1 MAPAMPAGPATG
13 QLSACEHAYLSGS
26 GHSFAKTVR
35 KPRKSGWHGSCED
48 WGISTRNLDAH
59 QNDMDRLPPQAVT
72 GAAMDA
78 VVPRRRAKLHVRAGA
93 TAALLA
99 AFGAAAWHFMPHGLQ
114 VDAADVRVAGAAAG
128 IFRDDIVVRA
138 SAQPLN
144 SIMLDSVESGR
155 VEEVLVEDG
164 QTVDKGQ
171 LLFRLS
177 NPLRNLA
184 LLERQAE
191 QAQQISNLA
200 NLRVAQ
206 ETSRSEHRRRLS
218 DLEFALQ
225 QAEKQHARNGRLAQ
239 QGFVSAVALE
249 ESGDRLAQQRR
260 TLDNERRRFETEEGV
275 RQRGLQQME
284 TAIGG
289 FASGL
294 QLVSATVDA
303 LAVRAPSAGMLTD
316 FRLQVG
322 QTVQPNQNIG
332 RIDDPKRFKLSVQ
345 IDEFYLSRVTRG
357 LAGAITQEGKRY
369 PLKVSAVFP
378 QIREGRFSAEM
389 VFTDGQPAVI
399 SPGQSMD
406 AHLTLGEPSR
416 ALLLP
421 TGAFVNDTGGA
432 WVFVVDKASGRAE
445 KRAVRLGR
453 RNHSQVEVLSGLA
466 AGEQVVISSYGPFG
480 KAEHLQINR

>member
-1 MAPAMPAGPATG
+1 
-13 QLSACEHAYLSGS
+13 
-26 GHSFAKTVR
+26 
-35 KPRKSGWHGSCED
+35 
-48 WGISTRNLDAH
+48 
-59 QNDMDRLPPQAVT
+59 MDRHPPQAVT
-72 GAAMDA
+72 GAAMDMPA
-78 VVPRRRAKLHVRAGA
+78 PRRRRTPYLRA
-93 TAALLA
+93 AAAAVLLA
-99 AFGAAAWHFMPHGLQ
+99 AFGAGAWYLMPHGLQ
-114 VDAADVRVAGAAAG
+114 VEAADVRVAGAAPG

-138 SAQPLN
+138 TAQPLN

-155 VEEVLVEDG
+155 VEEVLVQDG
-164 QTVDKGQ
+164 QAVEKGQ

-218 DLEFALQ
+218 DAEFALQ
-225 QAEKQHARNGRLAQ
+225 QAEKQHARNSRLAR
-239 QGFVSAVALE
+239 QGFISAVALE

-260 TLDNERRRFETEEGV
+260 TLENEQRRFENEESV

-284 TAIGG
+284 TAIDG

-294 QLVSATVDA
+294 QLVSASVDA

-332 RIDDPKRFKLSVQ
+332 RIDDPRRFKLNAE

-357 LAGAITQEGKRY
+357 LTGSVTREGKAYALR
-369 PLKVSAVFP
+369 VSAVFP
-378 QIREGRFSAEM
+378 QIREGRFTAEM
-389 VFTDGQPAVI
+389 VFTGEQPAVLN
-399 SPGQSMD
+399 PGQSLD
-406 AHLTLGEPSR
+406 ARLTLGQSTQ

-421 TGAFVNDTGGA
+421 RGAFVDDTGGA
-432 WVFVVDKASGRAE
+432 WVFVVDQAGRAE

-453 RNHSQVEVLSGLA
+453 RNNSHVEVLSGLA
-466 AGEQVVISSYGPFG
+466 AGEQVIISSYAAFG
-480 KAEHLQINR
+480 KAEQLQINQ

>member
-1 MAPAMPAGPATG
+1 MDTVAP
-13 QLSACEHAYLSGS
+13 
-26 GHSFAKTVR
+26 
-35 KPRKSGWHGSCED
+35 
-48 WGISTRNLDAH
+48 
-59 QNDMDRLPPQAVT
+59 
-72 GAAMDA
+72 
-78 VVPRRRAKLHVRAGA
+78 PRRSKPYVRAGA
-93 TAALLA
+93 TVALLA
-99 AFGAAAWHFMPHGLQ
+99 AFGAGAWHFMPRGLQ
-114 VDAADVRVAGAAAG
+114 VDAADVRVARVAAG

-138 SAQPLN
+138 TDEPLN

-164 QTVDKGQ
+164 QPVEKGQ

-225 QAEKQHARNGRLAQ
+225 QAEKQHARNSRLSQ
-239 QGFVSAVALE
+239 QGFISAVALE
-249 ESGDRLAQQRR
+249 ESADRLAQQRR
-260 TLDNERRRFETEEGV
+260 NLDNERRRFETEESV

-284 TAIGG
+284 TAIDG

-294 QLVSATVDA
+294 QLVSASVDA

-332 RIDDPKRFKLSVQ
+332 RIDDPRRFKLSLQV
-345 IDEFYLSRVTRG
+345 DEFYLSRVTRG
-357 LAGAITQEGKRY
+357 LAGSVSQDGKRY

-389 VFTDGQPAVI
+389 VFTGDQPAVI
-399 SPGQSMD
+399 NPGQSLD
-406 AHLTLGEPSR
+406 VQLTLGQPAQ

-421 TGAFVNDTGGA
+421 AGAFVNDTGGA
-432 WVFVVDKASGRAE
+432 WVFVLDRDGKRAE
-445 KRAVRLGR
+445 KRTVRLGR
-453 RNHSQVEVLSGLA
+453 RNNSQVEVLSGLR
-466 AGEQVVISSYGPFG
+466 AGEQVLISSYGPFG
-480 KAEHLQINR
+480 KAEQLQLN

>member
-1 MAPAMPAGPATG
+1 MDVVLP
-13 QLSACEHAYLSGS
+13 
-26 GHSFAKTVR
+26 KR
-35 KPRKSGWHGSCED
+35 R
-48 WGISTRNLDAH
+48 TRLY
-59 QNDMDRLPPQAVT
+59 
-72 GAAMDA
+72 
-78 VVPRRRAKLHVRAGA
+78 VRAGA
-93 TAALLA
+93 TLALLA
-99 AFGAAAWHFMPHGLQ
+99 AFGAGAWQLMPHGLQ
-114 VDAADVRVAGAAAG
+114 VDAADVRVASAANG

-138 SAQPLN
+138 TAQPLN

-164 QTVDKGQ
+164 QAVEKGQ

-206 ETSRSEHRRRLS
+206 ETSRSEHRRRLA
-218 DLEFALQ
+218 DAEFALQ
-225 QAEKQHARNGRLAQ
+225 QAEKQHARNSRLAQ
-239 QGFVSAVALE
+239 QGFISAVALE
-249 ESGDRLAQQRR
+249 ESNDRLAQQRR
-260 TLDNERRRFETEEGV
+260 TLDNERRRFELEESV

-284 TAIGG
+284 TAIDG

-294 QLVSATVDA
+294 QLVSASVDA
-303 LAVRAPSAGMLTD
+303 LAVRAPAAGMLTD

-332 RIDDPKRFKLSVQ
+332 RIDDPKRFKLSLQV
-345 IDEFYLSRVTRG
+345 DEFYLSRVTRG
-357 LAGAITQEGKRY
+357 LAGSVTQDGKRY

-378 QIREGRFSAEM
+378 QIREGRFTAEM
-389 VFTDGQPAVI
+389 VFTGAQPDVI
-399 SPGQSMD
+399 SPGQSLD
-406 AHLTLGEPSR
+406 AQLTLGQPAQ

-432 WVFVVDKASGRAE
+432 WVFVVDKPSGRAE

-453 RNHSQVEVLSGLA
+453 RNNSHVEVLSGLG
-466 AGEQVVISSYGPFG
+466 AGEQVLISSYGPFG
-480 KAEHLQINR
+480 KAEQLQINQ

>member
-1 MAPAMPAGPATG
+1 
-13 QLSACEHAYLSGS
+13 
-26 GHSFAKTVR
+26 
-35 KPRKSGWHGSCED
+35 
-48 WGISTRNLDAH
+48 
-59 QNDMDRLPPQAVT
+59 MDRLPPQAVT

-78 VVPRRRAKLHVRAGA
+78 VVPQRRSRLYLRAGA
-93 TAALLA
+93 TAALLL
-99 AFGAAAWHFMPHGLQ
+99 AFGAGAWQFMPHGLQ
-114 VDAADVRVAGAAAG
+114 VASADVRVAAAADG

-164 QTVDKGQ
+164 QTVSKGQ

-177 NPLRNLA
+177 NPQRNLA

-191 QAQQISNLA
+191 HAQQISNLA

-206 ETSRSEHRRRLS
+206 EAGRSEHRRRYSTLQF
-218 DLEFALQ
+218 DVQ
-225 QAEKQHARNGRLAQ
+225 QAEKQHARNVRLAQ
-239 QGFVSAVALE
+239 QGFISAVALE
-249 ESGDRLAQQRR
+249 ESADKLAQQRR
-260 TLDNERRRFETEEGV
+260 ALEDERRSIDTEEGV

-284 TAIGG
+284 TAIDGLQ
-289 FASGL
+289 SGL
-294 QLVSATVDA
+294 RLVSATVDA
-303 LAVRAPSAGMLTD
+303 LAVRAPSDGMLTD

-332 RIDDPKRFKLSVQ
+332 RIDDPKRFKLKVE

-357 LAGAITQEGKRY
+357 LLGSVTQDGKAY

-378 QIREGRFSAEM
+378 QIREGRFTAEM
-389 VFTDGQPAVI
+389 VFTGDQPAVI
-399 SPGQSMD
+399 SPGQSLD
-406 AHLTLGEPSR
+406 AQLTLGQAAR

-421 TGAFVNDTGGA
+421 VGAFVNDTGGA

-453 RNHSQVEVLSGLA
+453 RNNSQVEVLSGLA
-466 AGEQVVISSYGPFG
+466 PGEQVIISSYGPFG
-480 KAEHLQINR
+480 KAEQLQLN